1 MNIAICDD
9 NKDELCYLS
18 SVLERYQQE
27 RRVPLRWDAFHSAA
41 ELLSTA
47 KSGKYDLYLLDV
59 IMPAVNGM
67 DTAKEIRGFDQD
79 AALVFLTSSAE
90 FAVQSYQYQAQ
101 DYLLKPAK
109 AEKLYA
115 LLDALLAKAQRPW
128 ESLGV
133 KTKNGMARI
142 LFDQLVYVEV
152 QGRCLSFHLS
162 NGSVRE
168 AIAPLAEFEAA
179 LLSRPEF
186 VRTHRSYI
194 VNLLQMAELNA
205 NELLTLTGQRVPV
218 SRQNYA
224 NVRDAYVAQL
234 FAGRGNE
241 S

>member
-1 MNIAICDD
+1 
-9 NKDELCYLS
+9 
-18 SVLERYQQE
+18 
-27 RRVPLRWDAFHSAA
+27 
-41 ELLSTA
+41 
-47 KSGKYDLYLLDV
+47 
-59 IMPAVNGM
+59 
-67 DTAKEIRGFDQD
+67 
-79 AALVFLTSSAE
+79 
-90 FAVQSYQYQAQ
+90 
-101 DYLLKPAK
+101 
-109 AEKLYA
+109 EKLYA
-115 LLDALLAKAQRPW
+115 LLDALLAKVQRPW

-152 QGRCLSFHLS
+152 LGRCLSFHLS

-179 LLSRPEF
+179 LLARPEF

-205 NELLTLTGQRVPV
+205 NELITLTGQKLPI

-234 FAGRGNE
+234 FAGRGKE